1 MGKRTWSRDELLIAF
16 NLYCR
21 IPFGKLH
28 QSNPEI
34 VRAAEKIKRTPSAL
48 AMKLVNFASFDP
60 IHKKRNV
67 KGLGHASQGDRQIWD
82 EFNQNWEQLAFE
94 SQLALMRILQL
105 ETQIPISELDIVIP
119 TGPTEI
125 QRFTR
130 VRLVQG
136 FFRDSVLSSYKYSC
150 SFCGLSIIDMLC
162 ASHIIPWSKNIERR
176 ADPSNGLSLCS
187 FHDRA
192 FDRGLITVDEKFN
205 IVISKSLQ
213 IEKPVPMH
221 EVALL
226 MIHGEKIN
234 LPHRFL
240 PDAQALEYHRQNIFK
255 SA

>member
-1 MGKRTWSRDELLIAF
+1 MAKSSWSRDELLIAF

-28 QSNPEI
+28 RSNPEI
-34 VRAAEKIKRTPSAL
+34 VSAAKKLNRTPSAL

-67 KGLGHASQGDRQIWD
+67 KGLGHASQSDRQIWD

-94 SQLALMRILQL
+94 SQQTLVRILQL
-105 ETQIPISELDIVIP
+105 EAKIPISELDLVIP
-119 TGPTEI
+119 NGPTEDRRI
-125 QRFTR
+125 TR

-136 FFRDSVLSSYKYSC
+136 FFRDSVLSSYKYTC
-150 SFCGLSIIDMLC
+150 SFCGLSIVEMLC

-192 FDRGLITVDEKFN
+192 FDRGLITIDEKLH

-213 IEKPVPMH
+213 IKKTVPMH

-226 MIHGEKIN
+226 NIHGEKMI
-234 LPHRFL
+234 LPQRFC
-240 PDAQALEYHRQNIFK
+240 PDMQALEYHRQNIFK
-255 SA
+255 SS